1 MKIRKSDFVSVTF
14 GLATVTNGYYFTN
27 ALNSLFITNGFN
39 TIGMPADVFSVMYF
53 VGQTRNYE
61 ILDN

>member
-1 MKIRKSDFVSVTF
+1 VTF

-39 TIGMPADVFSVMYF
+39 TIGMPADVFSVTYF
-53 VGQTRNYE
+53 VVTTGPTKNYE
-61 ILDN
+61 ICSEGTL

>member
-1 MKIRKSDFVSVTF
+1 MTF

-53 VGQTRNYE
+53 IVTILTNGQTRNYE